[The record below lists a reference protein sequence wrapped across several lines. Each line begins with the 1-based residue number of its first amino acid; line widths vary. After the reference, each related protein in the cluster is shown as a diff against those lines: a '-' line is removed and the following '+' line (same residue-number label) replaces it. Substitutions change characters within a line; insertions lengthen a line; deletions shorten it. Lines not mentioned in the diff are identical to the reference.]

1 MSTTALG
8 KVYVAIDRDGRQ
20 VLESDYDDARRM
32 ADTDDD
38 CQDRV
43 ANSGIVI
50 AVDLDEMYAQQH
62 TPSIEAAERRWSAA
76 YADLLAL
83 QPDARPDDLVLAEL
97 VRLRASVTAMTPIV
111 AAACAYTRGL
121 CAAKFRGAL
130 IDAAVAYETGT
141 PAEAQGAQPDAR
153 PDDLVLAELVRL
165 RAEVALGRA
174 VVDAGKELASNGVFA
189 WPTKR
194 QREAAAPYLEAFREA
209 LDAYRAGIVTTLAKG
224 GTR

>member
-97 VRLRASVTAMTPIV
+97 VRLRA
-111 AAACAYTRGL
+111 
-121 CAAKFRGAL
+121 
-130 IDAAVAYETGT
+130 
-141 PAEAQGAQPDAR
+141 
-153 PDDLVLAELVRL
+153 
-165 RAEVALGRA
+165 EVALGRA